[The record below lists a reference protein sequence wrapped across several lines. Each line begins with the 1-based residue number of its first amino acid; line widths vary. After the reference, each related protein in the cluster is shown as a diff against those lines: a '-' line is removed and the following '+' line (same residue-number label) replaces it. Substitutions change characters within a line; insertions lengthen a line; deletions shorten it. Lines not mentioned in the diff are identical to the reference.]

1 MQVEAFAYYALE
13 EIQTSHFYNFGSIFL
28 NSYAFKIRFVSYVS
42 AYDKTRPILNVL
54 SLTAW

>member
-54 SLTAW
+54 SLTA